1 MKSVRNFKKSKKMES
16 NKMDFP
22 QRAISYGLKSK
33 IPSLAGRAILAPYQR
48 GRLWIRTNKYAPHKE
63 FVRTWRRAMRNF
75 LGTGLAGPSCT
86 RRHQENEIAGR
97 AALLRQARLGGQAG
111 AKLP

>member
-1 MKSVRNFKKSKKMES
+1 MES
-16 NKMDFP
+16 NKIESSH
-22 QRAISYGLKSK
+22 RAISYGLKSK

-48 GRLWIRTNKYAPHKE
+48 GRLW
-63 FVRTWRRAMRNF
+63 RRAMCNF
-75 LGTGLAGPSCT
+75 LGTEQAGPRYT

-97 AALLRQARLGGQAG
+97 AELLRQARLGGLAWASGQNG